1 MREMTSRW
9 LGLFAVFLAL
19 SLSGGLGAQESD
31 DVQLPEQSDVRIIV
45 DISGSMKETD
55 PENLRQPAVRLL
67 ARLLPEGASAGVWT
81 FGQYVNMLVPHQEV
95 TDTWRDMAIQR
106 SAQINSVA
114 LRTNL
119 GAAIETASDDYFTDG
134 DLGQTHFILLTD
146 GKVDISDDA
155 AANTAEEKRILDTIV
170 ADLIERGAT
179 FHPVALSEAADTDFL
194 KALATESGGRFQVAD
209 TADALNLAFL
219 QALNTAVPQEQI
231 PIEGNGFTVDEG
243 VSEFTAL
250 IFWGESE
257 TSATRE
263 LALVRPDEQT
273 VNLSE
278 FPDNV
283 RWAREAGYD
292 LITVNEPLAGQWRIN
307 GELGEGSRVTVVSDL
322 RMVVNPLP
330 PSFTAED
337 PLNIR
342 VGFFEEGEKITN
354 PDFLGVIEVSLSI
367 TSEDGRSGTK
377 VLSGEQPPEDGTYRD
392 TVSRLPAAG
401 LYTFDVV
408 ADGQTF
414 SRKFSATV
422 GFTVP
427 EGTEPADQP
436 FEQVEPEVIES
447 EPASEQSEPEPPV
460 SEPEQSEPEPAI
472 SSPIDVSQAEEPV
485 TPSAPEPAPAPE
497 GPEETETGFAVPLW
511 MIAAAGGGVVLIGG
525 LVWFALRQRKQRQQE
540 QAEAAAERETL
551 EDLQEEPQPE
561 PVPEAS
567 VDAEDN
573 LQQEESP
580 QPEERPQPEESL
592 EPEESPQLEEDAEI
606 EEIPEVTEEAPE
618 DDMSELEAVIDEHEA
633 TLKAEDEALSESG
646 MESADDLEE
655 DIPVADTPV
664 EEEPAETDED
674 IPELEDV
681 ADPSDADE
689 PEEDDEE
696 EFGLEDFDL
705 SEFDDLPDYDQDE
718 SGLPEDD
725 PKKKPDQKDQK
736 K

>member
-1 MREMTSRW
+1 MRKMTLRW
-9 LGLFAVFLAL
+9 FGLFAAFFAL
-19 SLSGGLGAQESD
+19 SLSAGLGAQESD

-95 TDTWRDMAIQR
+95 TDAWRDMAIQR

-134 DLGQTHFILLTD
+134 DLSRTHFILLTD

-330 PSFTAED
+330 PSFTADD

-342 VGFFEEGEKITN
+342 VGFFEEGEKITSS
-354 PDFLGVIEVSLSI
+354 DFLGVIEVSLSI

-377 VLSGEQPPEDGTYRD
+377 VLSDEQPPEDGTYRD

-436 FEQVEPEVIES
+436 IEQVEPGVIES
-447 EPASEQSEPEPPV
+447 EPATEQSEPEPPL
-460 SEPEQSEPEPAI
+460 SEPEQSEPESAI

-485 TPSAPEPAPAPE
+485 TPSAPEPEPAPE
-497 GPEETETGFAVPLW
+497 EPEETETAFAVPLW
-511 MIAAAGGGVVLIGG
+511 MVAAAGGGVVLIGG

-540 QAEAAAERETL
+540 QTEAAAERETL

-561 PVPEAS
+561 PEPEAS
-567 VDAEDN
+567 DDAEDN
-573 LQQEESP
+573 LQQEE
-580 QPEERPQPEESL
+580 RPQPEESL
-592 EPEESPQLEEDAEI
+592 QLEEDAEI

-633 TLKAEDEALSESG
+633 TLKAEDEALSESE

-664 EEEPAETDED
+664 EEDPAETDED

-725 PKKKPDQKDQK
+725 SKKKPDQKDQK

>member
-1 MREMTSRW
+1 MTSRW
-9 LGLFAVFLAL
+9 FGLVALCFVL
-19 SLSGGLGAQESD
+19 SLPVGLNAQESD

-45 DISGSMKETD
+45 DISGSMKDTD

-81 FGQYVNMLVPHQEV
+81 FGQYVNMLVPHREV
-95 TDTWRDMAIQR
+95 TNAWREMAIER

-134 DLGQTHFILLTD
+134 DLSRTHFILLTD
-146 GKVDISDDA
+146 GKVDISDDPA
-155 AANTAEEKRILDTIV
+155 KNTAEEARILDTIV

-194 KALATESGGRFQVAD
+194 KALATDSGGRFQVAD

-243 VSEFTAL
+243 VREFTAL

-263 LALVRPDEQT
+263 LALVRPDDQV

-292 LITVNEPLAGQWRIN
+292 LITVDEPLAGQWRID

-330 PSFTAED
+330 PSFTLQE
-337 PLNIR
+337 PLKLR

-377 VLSGEQPPEDGTYRD
+377 VLSGELPPEDGTYRD

-401 LYTFDVV
+401 LYSFDVV

-422 GFTVP
+422 GFTMP
-427 EGTEPADQP
+427 EGAKPVDQPAESPEPEVTEPALAP
-436 FEQVEPEVIES
+436 
-447 EPASEQSEPEPPV
+447 EQSEPVPPV
-460 SEPEQSEPEPAI
+460 SEPEQSGPEPAI
-472 SSPIDVSQAEEPV
+472 TSPIDVSEVEEPEAPAV
-485 TPSAPEPAPAPE
+485 QEPESAPEEPEAAEPA
-497 GPEETETGFAVPLW
+497 FAVPLW
-511 MIAAAGGGVVLIGG
+511 MVGAAGGGLLILGG
-525 LVWFALRQRKQRQQE
+525 LVWFAIRKRKQDQQAQE
-540 QAEAAAERETL
+540 KAAAERETL
-551 EDLQEEPQPE
+551 EDLQDEPE
-561 PVPEAS
+561 PEPEPEAVS
-567 VDAEDN
+567 
-573 LQQEESP
+573 
-580 QPEERPQPEESL
+580 
-592 EPEESPQLEEDAEI
+592 EPEEDVEA
-606 EEIPEVTEEAPE
+606 EEIPEVTEEAFE

-633 TLKAEDEALSESG
+633 ALKSEDAALTEP
-646 MESADDLEE
+646 EVEPTDELEE
-655 DIPVADTPV
+655 EIPVADTPV
-664 EEEPAETDED
+664 EDEPPELDED

-681 ADPSDADE
+681 ADPSDADG
-689 PEEDDEE
+689 PEGDDEE

-725 PKKKPDQKDQK
+725 SKKKPDQKYQK

>member
-1 MREMTSRW
+1 MDALREMTSRW

-19 SLSGGLGAQESD
+19 SLPVGLCAQESD
-31 DVQLPEQSDVRIIV
+31 DVQLPAQSDVRIIV
-45 DISGSMKETD
+45 DISGSMKDTD
-55 PENLRQPAVRLL
+55 PANLRQPAVRLL

-81 FGQYVNMLVPHQEV
+81 FGQYVNMLVPHREV
-95 TDTWRDMAIQR
+95 TNAWREMAIQR

-134 DLGQTHFILLTD
+134 DLSRTHFILLTD
-146 GKVDISDDA
+146 GKVDISDDPA
-155 AANTAEEKRILDTIV
+155 KNTAEETRILDTIV

-194 KALATESGGRFQVAD
+194 KALATDSGGRFQVAD

-243 VSEFTAL
+243 VREFTAL

-263 LALVRPDEQT
+263 LALVRPDDRV

-330 PSFTAED
+330 PSFTLQE
-337 PLNIR
+337 PLKLR

-422 GFTVP
+422 GFTMP
-427 EGTEPADQP
+427 EGAEPADQP
-436 FEQVEPEVIES
+436 AESPEPEVT
-447 EPASEQSEPEPPV
+447 EPALAPEQSKPEPPL
-460 SEPEQSEPEPAI
+460 SQPEQSGPEPAI
-472 SSPIDVSQAEEPV
+472 TSPIDVSEVEEPE
-485 TPSAPEPAPAPE
+485 TPAVQEPEDAEPA
-497 GPEETETGFAVPLW
+497 FAVPLW
-511 MIAAAGGGVVLIGG
+511 MVGAAGGGLLVIGG
-525 LVWFALRQRKQRQQE
+525 LVWFAIRKRKQDQQAQE
-540 QAEAAAERETL
+540 KAASERETL
-551 EDLQEEPQPE
+551 EDLQDEPE
-561 PVPEAS
+561 PEPE
-567 VDAEDN
+567 
-573 LQQEESP
+573 
-580 QPEERPQPEESL
+580 PEL
-592 EPEESPQLEEDAEI
+592 EPEPEPEAVSEAEEDVEA
-606 EEIPEVTEEAPE
+606 EEIPEVTEEAFE

-633 TLKAEDEALSESG
+633 ALKSEDEALTEP
-646 MESADDLEE
+646 EIEPTDELEE

-664 EEEPAETDED
+664 EEEPGELDED
-674 IPELEDV
+674 IPELEDI
-681 ADPSDADE
+681 ADPSDADG
-689 PEEDDEE
+689 PEDDDEE

-725 PKKKPDQKDQK
+725 SKKKPDQKDQK

>member
-1 MREMTSRW
+1 MGALREMISRW
-9 LGLFAVFLAL
+9 LGLLAVCFAL
-19 SLSGGLGAQESD
+19 SLPAGLVAQESD

-45 DISGSMKETD
+45 DISGSMKDTD

-67 ARLLPEGASAGVWT
+67 ARLLPEGATAGVWT

-95 TDTWRDMAIQR
+95 TDAWREMAIQR
-106 SAQINSVA
+106 SGQINSVA

-134 DLGQTHFILLTD
+134 DLSQTHFILLTD
-146 GKVDISDDA
+146 GKVDISDDP
-155 AANTAEEKRILDTIV
+155 AANTAEENRILNTIV

-243 VSEFTAL
+243 VREFTAL

-263 LALVRPDEQT
+263 LALVRPDDQIVDLE
-273 VNLSE
+273 E

-322 RMVVNPLP
+322 RMVVSPLP
-330 PSFTAED
+330 TSFTSEE
-337 PLNIR
+337 PLKLR
-342 VGFFEEGEKITN
+342 VGFFEEQEKITN
-354 PDFLGVIEVSLSI
+354 SDFLSVIEVSLSI

-401 LYTFDVV
+401 LYTVDVV

-427 EGTEPADQP
+427 EGSEPADQP
-436 FEQVEPEVIES
+436 AESPEPEV
-447 EPASEQSEPEPPV
+447 
-460 SEPEQSEPEPAI
+460 SEPEPA
-472 SSPIDVSQAEEPV
+472 AEQ
-485 TPSAPEPAPAPE
+485 SDPE
-497 GPEETETGFAVPLW
+497 
-511 MIAAAGGGVVLIGG
+511 
-525 LVWFALRQRKQRQQE
+525 
-540 QAEAAAERETL
+540 
-551 EDLQEEPQPE
+551 
-561 PVPEAS
+561 
-567 VDAEDN
+567 
-573 LQQEESP
+573 
-580 QPEERPQPEESL
+580 
-592 EPEESPQLEEDAEI
+592 
-606 EEIPEVTEEAPE
+606 
-618 DDMSELEAVIDEHEA
+618 
-633 TLKAEDEALSESG
+633 
-646 MESADDLEE
+646 
-655 DIPVADTPV
+655 
-664 EEEPAETDED
+664 
-674 IPELEDV
+674 
-681 ADPSDADE
+681 
-689 PEEDDEE
+689 
-696 EFGLEDFDL
+696 
-705 SEFDDLPDYDQDE
+705 
-718 SGLPEDD
+718 
-725 PKKKPDQKDQK
+725 
-736 K
+736 

>member
-9 LGLFAVFLAL
+9 FGLVAICFVL
-19 SLSGGLGAQESD
+19 SLPAGLNAQESD

-45 DISGSMKETD
+45 DISGSMKDTD
-55 PENLRQPAVRLL
+55 PDNLRQPAVRLL

-81 FGQYVNMLVPHQEV
+81 FGQYVNMLVPHREV
-95 TDTWRDMAIQR
+95 TNAWREMAIQR

-134 DLGQTHFILLTD
+134 DLSRTHFILLTD
-146 GKVDISDDA
+146 GKVDISDDPA
-155 AANTAEEKRILDTIV
+155 KNTAEETRILDTIV

-194 KALATESGGRFQVAD
+194 KALATDSGGRFQVAD

-243 VSEFTAL
+243 VREFTAL

-263 LALVRPDEQT
+263 LALVRPDDRV

-330 PSFTAED
+330 PSFTLQE
-337 PLNIR
+337 PLKLR

-422 GFTVP
+422 GFTMP
-427 EGTEPADQP
+427 EGAEPADQP
-436 FEQVEPEVIES
+436 AESPEPEVT
-447 EPASEQSEPEPPV
+447 EPALD
-460 SEPEQSEPEPAI
+460 PEQSEPEPAVSEPEQSGPEPAI
-472 SSPIDVSQAEEPV
+472 TSPIDVSEVEEPE
-485 TPSAPEPAPAPE
+485 TPAVQEPEPAPEEPE
-497 GPEETETGFAVPLW
+497 DAEPAFAVPLW
-511 MIAAAGGGVVLIGG
+511 MVGAAGGGLLVIGG
-525 LVWFALRQRKQRQQE
+525 LVWFAIRKRKQDQQAQE
-540 QAEAAAERETL
+540 KAASERETL
-551 EDLQEEPQPE
+551 EDLQEETEPE
-561 PVPEAS
+561 PEPEPEAVS
-567 VDAEDN
+567 
-573 LQQEESP
+573 
-580 QPEERPQPEESL
+580 
-592 EPEESPQLEEDAEI
+592 EPEEDVEA
-606 EEIPEVTEEAPE
+606 EEIPEVTEEASE
-618 DDMSELEAVIDEHEA
+618 EDMSELEAVIDEHEA
-633 TLKAEDEALSESG
+633 ALKSEDAALTEP
-646 MESADDLEE
+646 EVEPTDELEE
-655 DIPVADTPV
+655 EIPVADTPV
-664 EEEPAETDED
+664 EEEAAELDDD

-681 ADPSDADE
+681 ADPSDAE
-689 PEEDDEE
+689 APEDDDEE

-718 SGLPEDD
+718 FGLPENDS
-725 PKKKPDQKDQK
+725 KKKPDQKDQK

>member
-1 MREMTSRW
+1 MDALREMTSRW
-9 LGLFAVFLAL
+9 FGLVAICFVL
-19 SLSGGLGAQESD
+19 SLPAGLNAQESD

-45 DISGSMKETD
+45 DISGSMKDTD
-55 PENLRQPAVRLL
+55 PDNLRQPAVRLL

-81 FGQYVNMLVPHQEV
+81 FGQYVNMLVPHREV
-95 TDTWRDMAIQR
+95 TNAWREIAIQR

-134 DLGQTHFILLTD
+134 DLSRTHFILLTD
-146 GKVDISDDA
+146 GKVDISDDPA
-155 AANTAEEKRILDTIV
+155 KNTAEETRILDTIV

-194 KALATESGGRFQVAD
+194 KALATDSGGRFQVAD

-243 VSEFTAL
+243 VREFTAL

-263 LALVRPDEQT
+263 LALVRPDDRV

-330 PSFTAED
+330 PSFTLQE
-337 PLNIR
+337 PLKLR

-422 GFTVP
+422 GFTMP
-427 EGTEPADQP
+427 EGAEPADQP
-436 FEQVEPEVIES
+436 AESPEPEVT
-447 EPASEQSEPEPPV
+447 EPALD
-460 SEPEQSEPEPAI
+460 PEQSEPEPAVSEPEQSGPEPAI
-472 SSPIDVSQAEEPV
+472 TSPIDVSEVEEPE
-485 TPSAPEPAPAPE
+485 TPAVQEPESAPEDPEDAEPA
-497 GPEETETGFAVPLW
+497 FAVPLW
-511 MIAAAGGGVVLIGG
+511 MVGAAGGGLLVIGG
-525 LVWFALRQRKQRQQE
+525 LVWFAIRKRKQDQQAQE
-540 QAEAAAERETL
+540 KAASERETL
-551 EDLQEEPQPE
+551 EDLQEETEPE
-561 PVPEAS
+561 PEPEPEAVS
-567 VDAEDN
+567 
-573 LQQEESP
+573 
-580 QPEERPQPEESL
+580 
-592 EPEESPQLEEDAEI
+592 EPEEDVEA
-606 EEIPEVTEEAPE
+606 EEIPEVTEEASE
-618 DDMSELEAVIDEHEA
+618 EDMSELEAVIDEHEA
-633 TLKAEDEALSESG
+633 ALKSEDAALTEP
-646 MESADDLEE
+646 EVEPTDELEE
-655 DIPVADTPV
+655 EIPVADTPV
-664 EEEPAETDED
+664 EEEAAELDDD

-681 ADPSDADE
+681 ADPSDAE
-689 PEEDDEE
+689 APEDDDEE

>member
-9 LGLFAVFLAL
+9 LGLFAAFLAL

-31 DVQLPEQSDVRIIV
+31 DVKLPEQSDVRIIV

-95 TDTWRDMAIQR
+95 TDTWREMAIQR

-155 AANTAEEKRILDTIV
+155 AANTAEEKRILDRIV

-243 VSEFTAL
+243 VSGFTAL

-377 VLSGEQPPEDGTYRD
+377 VLSGEQPPADGTYRD

-427 EGTEPADQP
+427 EGTEPADQLI
-436 FEQVEPEVIES
+436 EQVEPEVIES
-447 EPASEQSEPEPPV
+447 EPATEQSEPEPPV

-485 TPSAPEPAPAPE
+485 TPAAQEPEPAPE
-497 GPEETETGFAVPLW
+497 EPEETETAFAVPLW
-511 MIAAAGGGVVLIGG
+511 MVAGAGGGVVLIGG

-540 QAEAAAERETL
+540 QAVAAAERETL

-561 PVPEAS
+561 PEEITEPEPEPEAS
-567 VDAEDN
+567 VD
-573 LQQEESP
+573 L
-580 QPEERPQPEESL
+580 EESL
-592 EPEESPQLEEDAEI
+592 QPDEDAET

-705 SEFDDLPDYDQDE
+705 SEFDDLPDYGQDE

-725 PKKKPDQKDQK
+725 SKKKPDQKDQK

>member
-1 MREMTSRW
+1 MDTLREMTSRW
-9 LGLFAVFLAL
+9 FGLVAVCFVL
-19 SLSGGLGAQESD
+19 SLPAGLNAQESD
-31 DVQLPEQSDVRIIV
+31 DVQLPEESDVRIIV
-45 DISGSMKETD
+45 DISGSMKDTD
-55 PENLRQPAVRLL
+55 PDNLRQPAVRLL

-81 FGQYVNMLVPHQEV
+81 FGQYVNMLVPHREV
-95 TDTWRDMAIQR
+95 TNAWREMAIQR

-134 DLGQTHFILLTD
+134 DLSRTHFILLTD
-146 GKVDISDDA
+146 GKVDISDDPA
-155 AANTAEEKRILDTIV
+155 KNTAEETRILDTIV

-194 KALATESGGRFQVAD
+194 KALATDSGGRFQVAD

-243 VSEFTAL
+243 VREFTAL

-263 LALVRPDEQT
+263 LALVRPDDRV

-330 PSFTAED
+330 PSFTLQE
-337 PLNIR
+337 PLKLR

-422 GFTVP
+422 GFTMP
-427 EGTEPADQP
+427 EGAEPADQP
-436 FEQVEPEVIES
+436 AESPEPEVT
-447 EPASEQSEPEPPV
+447 EPALD
-460 SEPEQSEPEPAI
+460 PEQSEPEPAVSEPEQSGPEPAI
-472 SSPIDVSQAEEPV
+472 TSPIDVSEVEEPE
-485 TPSAPEPAPAPE
+485 TPAVQEPESAPEDPEDAEPA
-497 GPEETETGFAVPLW
+497 FAVPLW
-511 MIAAAGGGVVLIGG
+511 MVGAAGGGLLVIGG
-525 LVWFALRQRKQRQQE
+525 LVWFAIRKRKQDQQAQE
-540 QAEAAAERETL
+540 KAASERETL
-551 EDLQEEPQPE
+551 EDLQEETEPE
-561 PVPEAS
+561 PEPEPEAVS
-567 VDAEDN
+567 
-573 LQQEESP
+573 
-580 QPEERPQPEESL
+580 
-592 EPEESPQLEEDAEI
+592 EPEEDVEA
-606 EEIPEVTEEAPE
+606 EEIPEVTEEASE
-618 DDMSELEAVIDEHEA
+618 EDMSELEAVIDEHEA
-633 TLKAEDEALSESG
+633 ALKSEDAALTEP
-646 MESADDLEE
+646 EVEPTDELEE
-655 DIPVADTPV
+655 EIPVADTPV
-664 EEEPAETDED
+664 EEEAAELDDD

-681 ADPSDADE
+681 ADPSDAE
-689 PEEDDEE
+689 APEDDDEE

-718 SGLPEDD
+718 FGLPENDS
-725 PKKKPDQKDQK
+725 KKKPDQKDQK

>member
-1 MREMTSRW
+1 MDALREMTSRW
-9 LGLFAVFLAL
+9 FGLFAVCLAL
-19 SLSGGLGAQESD
+19 SLPAGLSAQESD

-45 DISGSMKETD
+45 DISGSMKDTD

-67 ARLLPEGASAGVWT
+67 ARLLPEGATAGVWT
-81 FGQYVNMLVPHQEV
+81 FGQYVNMLVPHREV
-95 TDTWRDMAIQR
+95 TNAWREMAIQR

-134 DLGQTHFILLTD
+134 DLSRTHFILLTD
-146 GKVDISDDA
+146 GKVDISDDPA
-155 AANTAEEKRILDTIV
+155 KNTAEETRILDTIV

-194 KALATESGGRFQVAD
+194 KALATDSGGRFQVAD

-243 VSEFTAL
+243 VREFTAL

-263 LALVRPDEQT
+263 LALVRPDDRV

-330 PSFTAED
+330 PSFTLQE
-337 PLNIR
+337 PLKLR

-422 GFTVP
+422 GFTMP
-427 EGTEPADQP
+427 EGAEPADQP
-436 FEQVEPEVIES
+436 AESPEPEVT
-447 EPASEQSEPEPPV
+447 EPALD
-460 SEPEQSEPEPAI
+460 PEQSEPEPAVSEPEQSGPEPAI
-472 SSPIDVSQAEEPV
+472 TSPIDVSEVEEPE
-485 TPSAPEPAPAPE
+485 TPAVQEPESDPEDPEDAEPA
-497 GPEETETGFAVPLW
+497 FAVPLW
-511 MIAAAGGGVVLIGG
+511 MVGAAGGGLLVIGG
-525 LVWFALRQRKQRQQE
+525 LVWFAIRKRKQDQQAQE
-540 QAEAAAERETL
+540 KAASERETL
-551 EDLQEEPQPE
+551 EDLQEETEPE
-561 PVPEAS
+561 PEPEPEAVS
-567 VDAEDN
+567 
-573 LQQEESP
+573 
-580 QPEERPQPEESL
+580 
-592 EPEESPQLEEDAEI
+592 EPEEDVEA
-606 EEIPEVTEEAPE
+606 EEIPEVTEEASE
-618 DDMSELEAVIDEHEA
+618 EDMSELEAVIDEHEA
-633 TLKAEDEALSESG
+633 ALKSEDAALTEP
-646 MESADDLEE
+646 EVEPTDELEE
-655 DIPVADTPV
+655 EIPVADTPV
-664 EEEPAETDED
+664 EEEAAELDDD

-681 ADPSDADE
+681 ADPSDAE
-689 PEEDDEE
+689 APEDDDEE

-718 SGLPEDD
+718 FGLPENDS
-725 PKKKPDQKDQK
+725 KKKPDQKDQK

>member
-1 MREMTSRW
+1 MDALREMTSRW
-9 LGLFAVFLAL
+9 FGLVAICFVL
-19 SLSGGLGAQESD
+19 SLPAGLNAQESD

-45 DISGSMKETD
+45 DISGSMKDTD
-55 PENLRQPAVRLL
+55 PDNLRQPAVRLL

-81 FGQYVNMLVPHQEV
+81 FGQYVNMLVPHREV
-95 TDTWRDMAIQR
+95 TNAWREIAIQR

-134 DLGQTHFILLTD
+134 DLSRTHFILLTD
-146 GKVDISDDA
+146 GKVDISDDPA
-155 AANTAEEKRILDTIV
+155 KNTAEETRILDTIV

-194 KALATESGGRFQVAD
+194 KALATDSGGRFQVAD

-243 VSEFTAL
+243 VREFTAL

-263 LALVRPDEQT
+263 LALVRPDDRV

-330 PSFTAED
+330 PSFTLQE
-337 PLNIR
+337 PLKLR

-422 GFTVP
+422 GFTMP
-427 EGTEPADQP
+427 EGAEPADQP
-436 FEQVEPEVIES
+436 AESPEPEVT
-447 EPASEQSEPEPPV
+447 EPALD
-460 SEPEQSEPEPAI
+460 PEQSEPEPAVSEPEQSGPEPAI
-472 SSPIDVSQAEEPV
+472 TSPIDVSEVEEPE
-485 TPSAPEPAPAPE
+485 TPAVQEPESAPEDPEDAEPA
-497 GPEETETGFAVPLW
+497 FAVPLW
-511 MIAAAGGGVVLIGG
+511 MVGAAGGGLLVIGG
-525 LVWFALRQRKQRQQE
+525 LVWFAIRKRKQDQQAQE
-540 QAEAAAERETL
+540 KAASERETL
-551 EDLQEEPQPE
+551 EDLQEETEPE
-561 PVPEAS
+561 PEPEPEAVS
-567 VDAEDN
+567 
-573 LQQEESP
+573 
-580 QPEERPQPEESL
+580 
-592 EPEESPQLEEDAEI
+592 EPEEDVEA
-606 EEIPEVTEEAPE
+606 EEIPEVTEEASE
-618 DDMSELEAVIDEHEA
+618 EDMSELEAVIDEHEA
-633 TLKAEDEALSESG
+633 ALKSEDAALTEP
-646 MESADDLEE
+646 EVEPTDELEE
-655 DIPVADTPV
+655 EIPVADTPV
-664 EEEPAETDED
+664 EEEAAELDDD

-681 ADPSDADE
+681 ADPSDAE
-689 PEEDDEE
+689 APEDDDEE

-718 SGLPEDD
+718 FGLPENDS
-725 PKKKPDQKDQK
+725 KKKPDQKDQK

>member
-9 LGLFAVFLAL
+9 FGLVAICFVL
-19 SLSGGLGAQESD
+19 SLPAGLNAQESD

-45 DISGSMKETD
+45 DISGSMKDTD

-81 FGQYVNMLVPHQEV
+81 FGQYVNMLVPHREV
-95 TDTWRDMAIQR
+95 TNAWREMAIQR

-134 DLGQTHFILLTD
+134 DLSRTHFILLTD
-146 GKVDISDDA
+146 GKVDISDDPA
-155 AANTAEEKRILDTIV
+155 KNTAEETRILDTIV

-194 KALATESGGRFQVAD
+194 KALATDSGGRFQVAD

-243 VSEFTAL
+243 VREFTAL

-263 LALVRPDEQT
+263 LALVRPDDRV

-330 PSFTAED
+330 PSFTLQE
-337 PLNIR
+337 PLKLR

-392 TVSRLPAAG
+392 TVSRLPSAG

-422 GFTVP
+422 GFTMP
-427 EGTEPADQP
+427 EGAEPAESPEPQVTEPAL
-436 FEQVEPEVIES
+436 
-447 EPASEQSEPEPPV
+447 A
-460 SEPEQSEPEPAI
+460 PEQSEPEPQVSEPEQSGPATAI
-472 SSPIDVSQAEEPV
+472 TSPIDVSEVEEPE
-485 TPSAPEPAPAPE
+485 TPAVPERESAPEE
-497 GPEETETGFAVPLW
+497 PEEAEPAFAVPLW
-511 MIAAAGGGVVLIGG
+511 MVGAAGGGLLVIGG
-525 LVWFALRQRKQRQQE
+525 LVWFAIRKRKQYQQAQE
-540 QAEAAAERETL
+540 KAASERETL
-551 EDLQEEPQPE
+551 EDLQDETEPE
-561 PVPEAS
+561 PVPEP
-567 VDAEDN
+567 V
-573 LQQEESP
+573 
-580 QPEERPQPEESL
+580 PEPEAVS
-592 EPEESPQLEEDAEI
+592 EPEEDVEA
-606 EEIPEVTEEAPE
+606 EEIPEVTEEAFE

-633 TLKAEDEALSESG
+633 ALKSEDAAL
-646 MESADDLEE
+646 MEPEIEPTDELEE

-664 EEEPAETDED
+664 EEEPGELDED
-674 IPELEDV
+674 IPELEDI
-681 ADPSDADE
+681 ADPSDADG
-689 PEEDDEE
+689 PEDDDEE

-725 PKKKPDQKDQK
+725 SKKKPDQKDQK

>member
-1 MREMTSRW
+1 MISRW
-9 LGLFAVFLAL
+9 FGLFAVCLTL
-19 SLSGGLGAQESD
+19 SLPAGLNAQESE

-45 DISGSMKETD
+45 DISGSMKDTD

-67 ARLLPEGASAGVWT
+67 ARLLPEGATAGVWT
-81 FGQYVNMLVPHQEV
+81 FGQYVNMLVPHREV
-95 TDTWRDMAIQR
+95 TDAWRDMAIQR

-119 GAAIETASDDYFTDG
+119 GAAIETAGDDYFTDG
-134 DLGQTHFILLTD
+134 ELSQTHFILLTD
-146 GKVDISDDA
+146 GKVDISDDP
-155 AANTAEEKRILDTIV
+155 AANTAEENRILDTIV

-243 VSEFTAL
+243 VREFTAL

-263 LALVRPDEQT
+263 LALVRPDDQIVDLE
-273 VNLSE
+273 E

-292 LITVNEPLAGQWRIN
+292 LITVNEPLAGEWRIK

-322 RMVVNPLP
+322 KMVVNPLP
-330 PSFTAED
+330 PTFTAEG

-342 VGFFEEGEKITN
+342 VGFFEEKEKITN
-354 PDFLGVIEVSLSI
+354 PDFLSVIEVSLSI
-367 TSEDGRSGTK
+367 TSQDGKSGTK

-427 EGTEPADQP
+427 EGSEPADQP
-436 FEQVEPEVIES
+436 AELLEPEVT
-447 EPASEQSEPEPPV
+447 EPAPATEQPEPEPPV
-460 SEPEQSEPEPAI
+460 SEPEQSEPDQAI
-472 SSPIDVSQAEEPV
+472 ASPIDVSQAEEPV
-485 TPSAPEPAPAPE
+485 APANQEPEPAPE
-497 GPEETETGFAVPLW
+497 EPEEADSAFAVPLW
-511 MIAAAGGGVVLIGG
+511 IVGAAGGGLVVIGG

-551 EDLQEEPQPE
+551 EDLQEEPE
-561 PVPEAS
+561 PV
-567 VDAEDN
+567 
-573 LQQEESP
+573 
-580 QPEERPQPEESL
+580 L
-592 EPEESPQLEEDAEI
+592 EPEENAED
-606 EEIPEVTEEAPE
+606 EEIPKVTEEASE

-633 TLKAEDEALSESG
+633 TLKAEDEALSEP
-646 MESADDLEE
+646 EVEPAETPEE
-655 DIPVADTPV
+655 EIPVADTPV
-664 EEEPAETDED
+664 EEEPADMEED

-681 ADPSDADE
+681 GDASDADT

>member
-1 MREMTSRW
+1 LFASNAEKQKKKRMDALREMTSRW
-9 LGLFAVFLAL
+9 LGLFAFCLAL
-19 SLSGGLGAQESD
+19 SLPAGLSAQESD

-45 DISGSMKETD
+45 DISGSMKDTD

-67 ARLLPEGASAGVWT
+67 ARLLPEGATAGVWT
-81 FGQYVNMLVPHQEV
+81 FGQYVNMLVPHREV
-95 TDTWRDMAIQR
+95 TDAWRDMAIQR

-134 DLGQTHFILLTD
+134 DLSRTHFILLTD
-146 GKVDISDDA
+146 GKVDISVDP
-155 AANTAEEKRILDTIV
+155 AANTAEENRILGTIV

-243 VSEFTAL
+243 VREFTAL

-263 LALVRPDEQT
+263 LALVRPDELT

-292 LITVNEPLAGQWRIN
+292 LITVNEPLTGQWRIN

-330 PSFTAED
+330 PSFTADD

-342 VGFFEEGEKITN
+342 VGFFEEGEKLTN
-354 PDFLGVIEVSLSI
+354 SDFLSVIEVSLSI

-392 TVSRLPAAG
+392 TVSQLPAAG
-401 LYTFDVV
+401 LYTVDVV

-427 EGTEPADQP
+427 EGEGVEPADQP
-436 FEQVEPEVIES
+436 AELLEPEET
-447 EPASEQSEPEPPV
+447 EPAPATEQPEPEQPV
-460 SEPEQSEPEPAI
+460 SELEQSEPEPAI
-472 SSPIDVSQAEEPV
+472 ASPIDVSQAEEPV
-485 TPSAPEPAPAPE
+485 TPPAQEPEPAPE
-497 GPEETETGFAVPLW
+497 EPEEADSAFAVPLW
-511 MIAAAGGGVVLIGG
+511 MIGAAGGGLVVIGG

-540 QAEAAAERETL
+540 QEKAAAERETL
-551 EDLQEEPQPE
+551 EDLQEEPEPE
-561 PVPEAS
+561 PAPAPV
-567 VDAEDN
+567 V
-573 LQQEESP
+573 
-580 QPEERPQPEESL
+580 
-592 EPEESPQLEEDAEI
+592 EPEETAEP
-606 EEIPEVTEEAPE
+606 EPDEIPEVTEEAP
-618 DDMSELEAVIDEHEA
+618 
-633 TLKAEDEALSESG
+633 
-646 MESADDLEE
+646 EE

-664 EEEPAETDED
+664 EEEPADMDED

-681 ADPSDADE
+681 ADASDADT

>member
-1 MREMTSRW
+1 MTSRW
-9 LGLFAVFLAL
+9 FGLVALCFVL
-19 SLSGGLGAQESD
+19 SLPAGLNAQESD

-45 DISGSMKETD
+45 DISGSMKDTD
-55 PENLRQPAVRLL
+55 PDNLRQPAVRLL

-81 FGQYVNMLVPHQEV
+81 FGQYVNMLVPHREV
-95 TDTWRDMAIQR
+95 NNAWREMAIQR

-134 DLGQTHFILLTD
+134 DLSRTHFILLTD
-146 GKVDISDDA
+146 GKVDISDDPA
-155 AANTAEEKRILDTIV
+155 KNTAEETRILDTIV

-194 KALATESGGRFQVAD
+194 KALATDSGGRFQVAD

-243 VSEFTAL
+243 VREFTAL

-263 LALVRPDEQT
+263 LALVRPDDQV

-330 PSFTAED
+330 PSFTLQE
-337 PLNIR
+337 PLKLR

-422 GFTVP
+422 GFTMP
-427 EGTEPADQP
+427 EGVEPAESPEPQVTEPALAP
-436 FEQVEPEVIES
+436 
-447 EPASEQSEPEPPV
+447 EQSEPEPPV
-460 SEPEQSEPEPAI
+460 SEPEQSGPEPAI
-472 SSPIDVSQAEEPV
+472 TSPIDVSEVEEPE
-485 TPSAPEPAPAPE
+485 TPAVQEPEPAP
-497 GPEETETGFAVPLW
+497 
-511 MIAAAGGGVVLIGG
+511 
-525 LVWFALRQRKQRQQE
+525 
-540 QAEAAAERETL
+540 
-551 EDLQEEPQPE
+551 EEP
-561 PVPEAS
+561 
-567 VDAEDN
+567 
-573 LQQEESP
+573 
-580 QPEERPQPEESL
+580 
-592 EPEESPQLEEDAEI
+592 EDAE
-606 EEIPEVTEEAPE
+606 PALPCLCGW
-618 DDMSELEAVIDEHEA
+618 SAQPAVVFSSLA
-633 TLKAEDEALSESG
+633 
-646 MESADDLEE
+646 
-655 DIPVADTPV
+655 VW
-664 EEEPAETDED
+664 
-674 IPELEDV
+674 
-681 ADPSDADE
+681 
-689 PEEDDEE
+689 
-696 EFGLEDFDL
+696 
-705 SEFDDLPDYDQDE
+705 
-718 SGLPEDD
+718 SGLPSVSVNRISRRKRKQHQSAKHLRICRKR
-725 PKKKPDQKDQK
+725 PNPNQNPSRRQSQSRKRMSKPRKSLR
-736 K
+736 

>member
-9 LGLFAVFLAL
+9 FGLVAICFVL
-19 SLSGGLGAQESD
+19 SLPAGLNAQESD

-45 DISGSMKETD
+45 DISGSMKDTD
-55 PENLRQPAVRLL
+55 PDNLRQPAVRLL

-81 FGQYVNMLVPHQEV
+81 FGQYVNMLVPHREV
-95 TDTWRDMAIQR
+95 TNAWREIAIQR

-134 DLGQTHFILLTD
+134 DLSRTHFILLTD
-146 GKVDISDDA
+146 GKVDISDDPA
-155 AANTAEEKRILDTIV
+155 KNTAEETRILDTIV

-194 KALATESGGRFQVAD
+194 KALATDSGGRFQVAD

-243 VSEFTAL
+243 VREFTAL

-263 LALVRPDEQT
+263 LALVRPDDRV

-330 PSFTAED
+330 PSFTLQE
-337 PLNIR
+337 PLKLR
-342 VGFFEEGEKITN
+342 VGFFEEGEKITY

-422 GFTVP
+422 GFTMP
-427 EGTEPADQP
+427 EGAEPAESPESEVTEPALAP
-436 FEQVEPEVIES
+436 
-447 EPASEQSEPEPPV
+447 EQSEPEPPV
-460 SEPEQSEPEPAI
+460 SEPEQSGPEPAI
-472 SSPIDVSQAEEPV
+472 TSPIDVSEVEEPE
-485 TPSAPEPAPAPE
+485 TPAVQEPEPAPEEPE
-497 GPEETETGFAVPLW
+497 DAEPAFAVPLW
-511 MIAAAGGGVVLIGG
+511 MVGAAGGGLLFIGG
-525 LVWFALRQRKQRQQE
+525 LVWFAIRKRKQDQQAQE
-540 QAEAAAERETL
+540 KAASERETL
-551 EDLQEEPQPE
+551 EDLQDETE
-561 PVPEAS
+561 
-567 VDAEDN
+567 
-573 LQQEESP
+573 
-580 QPEERPQPEESL
+580 L
-592 EPEESPQLEEDAEI
+592 EPEPEPEAVSEPEEDVEA
-606 EEIPEVTEEAPE
+606 EEIPEVTEEAFE

-633 TLKAEDEALSESG
+633 ALKSEDEALTEP
-646 MESADDLEE
+646 EIEPTDELEE

-664 EEEPAETDED
+664 EEEAAELDDD

-681 ADPSDADE
+681 ADPSDAE
-689 PEEDDEE
+689 APEDDDEE